1 MVAIFNI
8 SVHGERLAS
17 TPLAYQAVRA
27 ALNKAVRDGITVEVE
42 AVTDDGQT
50 RRVQY
55 LPDGTL
61 RKLWVL

>member
-27 ALNKAVRDGITVEVE
+27 ARNKAVRDGITVEVE